1 MSSTSGRDYKGV
13 AISEKLESITRR
25 RSFRNDSDDC
35 SNCLNQLADVTRQEI
50 QNIQLQKDCANYLR
64 EINHLKAELKE
75 SADMIND
82 LHARLGLKEE
92 QNRVIAD
99 LKEQAAKFGEFI
111 KNCSASSTP
120 QKVDSRDASVSTSPD
135 MEGFSNPALY
145 DQYAKVYAEEI
156 KKLQME
162 YAEKESRAEEAIK
175 KLSAYRDEMQKEFEE
190 KINMFKVVIL
200 SERKEYE
207 RLISEKEFERSRSVE
222 EHNKIVNKY
231 KQDFNGLRKQIEELQ
246 EMVRELR
253 KQNETEKN
261 AMMDLMTEWNTEKES
276 VKLREI
282 KMQRLIDD
290 TVKKYELAKEKAENY
305 KKYAEQQDAHM
316 QKEYNRIRD
325 SYEKSKIV
333 LEERIEK
340 LRSDYEKIT
349 QEKIDKI
356 QKEYARKLDML
367 KK

>member
-1 MSSTSGRDYKGV
+1 M
-13 AISEKLESITRR
+13 
-25 RSFRNDSDDC
+25 
-35 SNCLNQLADVTRQEI
+35 ADVTRQEI
-50 QNIQLQKDCANYLR
+50 ENIQLQKDCANYLR

-75 SADMIND
+75 SADMMND

-290 TVKKYELAKEKAENY
+290 TVKKYESAKEKAQNY

-340 LRSDYEKIT
+340 LRSDYEKIVSFVIKKNI
-349 QEKIDKI
+349 KISLNLI
-356 QKEYARKLDML
+356 TI
-367 KK
+367 